1 MRVKVNPPRL
11 VKTLIALLVI
21 FSDPAFAQ
29 STQTLRGRITDAVS
43 QTPLIG
49 VTVRLD
55 KEGQTLMGTVSDAE
69 GNYSI
74 TQVPLGRQTLLVSYI
89 GYETQTIPNI
99 LVTAGKEVI
108 VDISMQE
115 SVHELSEVT
124 IVADSHSDKTAT
136 NNDLAIVS
144 SRAFNTDDTKRYAGA
159 LGDPSRMAANFAG
172 ATGGNDAR
180 NDIVVRGNSPGGM
193 LWQMEGLNIPNPN
206 HFGSLVSTGG
216 PVSMIN
222 NNTLAKSD
230 FMTGAFPAQY
240 GNATAGVFDLKLR
253 NGNNEKRELMGQ
265 VGFNGFELGAE
276 GPFSKNSKASYLVN
290 YRYSTLGIF
299 KTLGFEFG
307 TGVSVPLYQDLNF
320 KINLPTA
327 GKGNLSVFGM
337 GGLSEIDLKGSEAD
351 LGENKNLYGSENVDA
366 YPRYKSGVAGVAYER
381 SMSEKTYARL
391 VAGISYTHERLKNDS
406 LVRNGQQEVVSKY
419 LWNEAKFGTT
429 RYSASFLTRTKF
441 NRRNTLTSGVMVDMT
456 DADLYQ
462 HDYYENVSRDTV
474 RLDVRDRSTLYQFY
488 STWKHRFN
496 SHWSVQA
503 GMHAQ
508 YYDQNSQWAVEPRMG
523 LQFIPGDGRQSIS
536 LGYGLHNQ
544 AQHITTI
551 YTQTRVDDRNVLT
564 NTDLGFTKSNHV
576 VLTYDFN
583 ISENLRFKA
592 ETYYQEISEIPVEQ
606 NPSSFSALNTGITFG
621 PAGRDSLVNNGSGK
635 NYGLEL
641 TLERFFNQGYYFL
654 VTSSLFNSRCMGSDG
669 IERNTAYN
677 TKYVVNA
684 LGGKEW
690 SLKGGK
696 SISLNLKATTIGGPY
711 LTPLD
716 LELSKERGR
725 AVYRESEAFSERRS
739 PYFRVDLRITYRHEF
754 KRSTLECSMDLQNL
768 TNRKNIF
775 SESYNPRTNSV
786 VTVYQ
791 QPFFP
796 VPYVRF
802 TF

>member
-108 VDISMQE
+108 IDISMQE

-124 IVADSHSDKTAT
+124 IVGDSHSDKTAT

-253 NGNNEKRELMGQ
+253 NGNNERRELMGQ

-429 RYSASFLTRTKF
+429 R
-441 NRRNTLTSGVMVDMT
+441 
-456 DADLYQ
+456 
-462 HDYYENVSRDTV
+462 
-474 RLDVRDRSTLYQFY
+474 
-488 STWKHRFN
+488 
-496 SHWSVQA
+496 
-503 GMHAQ
+503 
-508 YYDQNSQWAVEPRMG
+508 
-523 LQFIPGDGRQSIS
+523 
-536 LGYGLHNQ
+536 
-544 AQHITTI
+544 
-551 YTQTRVDDRNVLT
+551 
-564 NTDLGFTKSNHV
+564 
-576 VLTYDFN
+576 
-583 ISENLRFKA
+583 
-592 ETYYQEISEIPVEQ
+592 
-606 NPSSFSALNTGITFG
+606 
-621 PAGRDSLVNNGSGK
+621 
-635 NYGLEL
+635 
-641 TLERFFNQGYYFL
+641 
-654 VTSSLFNSRCMGSDG
+654 
-669 IERNTAYN
+669 
-677 TKYVVNA
+677 
-684 LGGKEW
+684 
-690 SLKGGK
+690 
-696 SISLNLKATTIGGPY
+696 
-711 LTPLD
+711 
-716 LELSKERGR
+716 
-725 AVYRESEAFSERRS
+725 
-739 PYFRVDLRITYRHEF
+739 
-754 KRSTLECSMDLQNL
+754 
-768 TNRKNIF
+768 
-775 SESYNPRTNSV
+775 
-786 VTVYQ
+786 
-791 QPFFP
+791 
-796 VPYVRF
+796 
-802 TF
+802 

>member
-108 VDISMQE
+108 IDISMQE

-124 IVADSHSDKTAT
+124 IVGDSHSDKTAT

-253 NGNNEKRELMGQ
+253 NGNNERRELMGQ

-441 NRRNTLTSGVMVDMT
+441 NRRNTLTSGVMVDIT

-592 ETYYQEISEIPVEQ
+592 ETYYQELSDIPVEQ

-654 VTSSLFNSRCMGSDG
+654 VTSSLFNSRYTGSDG

-754 KRSTLECSMDLQNL
+754 KGSTLECSMDLQNL

>member
-1 MRVKVNPPRL
+1 MRVKVNPPCL

-74 TQVPLGRQTLLVSYI
+74 TQVPLGRQTLLVTYI
-89 GYETQTIPNI
+89 GYENQTIPNI

-108 VDISMQE
+108 IDISMQE

-124 IVADSHSDKTAT
+124 IVVDSHSDKTAT

-172 ATGGNDAR
+172 VTGGNDAR

-240 GNATAGVFDLKLR
+240 GNATAGVFDIKLR

-320 KINLPTA
+320 KINVPTS

-406 LVRNGQQEVVSKY
+406 LVRNGQQEVISKY

-429 RYSASFLTRTKF
+429 RYSANFLTRTKF

-462 HDYYENVSRDTV
+462 HDYYENVSQDTV
-474 RLDVRDRSTLYQFY
+474 RLDVQDRSTLYQVY

-503 GMHAQ
+503 GVHAQ

-592 ETYYQEISEIPVEQ
+592 ETYYQELSDIPVEQ

-621 PAGRDSLVNNGSGK
+621 PAGRDSLVNKGSGK

-654 VTSSLFNSRCMGSDG
+654 VTSSLFNSRYTGSDG

-725 AVYRESEAFSERRS
+725 AVYRESEAFSDRRS
-739 PYFRVDLRITYRHEF
+739 PYFRLDLRITYRHEF
-754 KRSTLECSMDLQNL
+754 KKSTLECSMDLQNL

>member
-29 STQTLRGRITDAVS
+29 PTQTLRGRITDAVS

-89 GYETQTIPNI
+89 GYETQAIPNI
-99 LVTAGKEVI
+99 LVTSGKEVI

-172 ATGGNDAR
+172 VTGGNDAR

-240 GNATAGVFDLKLR
+240 GNATAGVFDIKLR

-320 KINLPTA
+320 KINLPTS

-366 YPRYKSGVAGVAYER
+366 FPRYKSGVAGVAYER

-406 LVRNGQQEVVSKY
+406 LVRNGQQEVVSKH

-429 RYSASFLTRTKF
+429 RYSAGFLTRTKF

-462 HDYYENVSRDTV
+462 HDYYENVSRDTI
-474 RLDVRDRSTLYQFY
+474 RLDVQDRSTLYQFY

-503 GMHAQ
+503 GVHAQ
-508 YYDQNSQWAVEPRMG
+508 YYDQNSQWVVEPRMG
-523 LQFIPGDGRQSIS
+523 FQFIPGDGRQSIS

-564 NTDLGFTKSNHV
+564 NTDLGFTKSNHI

-592 ETYYQEISEIPVEQ
+592 ETYYQELSDIPVEQ

-654 VTSSLFNSRCMGSDG
+654 VTSSLFNSRYTGSDG

-739 PYFRVDLRITYRHEF
+739 PYFRLDLRITYRHEF
-754 KRSTLECSMDLQNL
+754 KKSTLECSLDLQNL